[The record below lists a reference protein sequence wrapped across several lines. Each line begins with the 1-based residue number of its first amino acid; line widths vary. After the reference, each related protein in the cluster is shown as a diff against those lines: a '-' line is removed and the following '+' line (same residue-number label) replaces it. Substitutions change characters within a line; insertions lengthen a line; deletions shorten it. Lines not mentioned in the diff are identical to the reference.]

1 MATTPEKAGPERPEN
16 ATPATHRRGPL
27 KTAWYWLTSTAI
39 WVTAKTLY
47 RLRIVG
53 ERGLPMQGPVVVLAN
68 HTSHFDPPL
77 LGGATRRQLSYLA
90 RDTLF
95 VGPFGWLIRSYDAVP
110 VDRDG
115 SGIGGIRATLKRIK
129 QGGAV
134 VLFPEGTR
142 SADGRMQPFKP
153 GFLALVRR
161 GKATVQPVGIAGAHE
176 VWPRGVSKP
185 RLRGRI
191 AMVYGEPIPPAEWAG
206 LSDAEL
212 LELTQERVAECLR
225 RATVANVR

>member
-1 MATTPEKAGPERPEN
+1 RDFPMA
-16 ATPATHRRGPL
+16 
-27 KTAWYWLTSTAI
+27 
-39 WVTAKTLY
+39 
-47 RLRIVG
+47 
-53 ERGLPMQGPVVVLAN
+53 GPVVVVAN

-115 SGIGGIRATLKRIK
+115 TGIGGIRATLKRLK
-129 QGGAV
+129 QGAAV

-142 SADGRMQPFKP
+142 SPDGELQPFKP

-161 GKATVQPVGIAGAHE
+161 SKAMVQPVGIAGATAA
-176 VWPRGVSKP
+176 WPKGASLP
-185 RLRGRI
+185 RFLGRI
-191 AMVYGEPIPPAEWAG
+191 TMVYGEAITPDEWAG
-206 LSDAEL
+206 LTDEEL
-212 LELTQERVAECLR
+212 LQLSRRRVAECLA
-225 RATVANVR
+225 RATEANAG